1 MNDAKEIEKLSEVSN
16 VYDIF
21 FIDLWGVVH
30 NGIALFEHTT
40 KVLVNLKKKKKK
52 NFFFNKC
59 S

>member
-52 NFFFNKC
+52 FFF
-59 S
+59 